1 MTLIEKALRKLQQRI
16 DQEPDAA
23 NSYNEYAWLV
33 ANTEGDLARAT
44 RYSKRSLELDFDS
57 ASFLD
62 TLAHCYAAEKN
73 SEEAIR
79 CQVVALRKDPGS
91 NTIKKNLQKFLTM
104 HE

>member
-23 NSYNEYAWLV
+23 NPYNEYAWLV
-33 ANTEGDLARAT
+33 ANTEGDLVRAT

-62 TLAHCYAAEKN
+62 TLAHCYAADEN
-73 SEEAIR
+73 PEEAIR

-91 NTIKKNLQKFLTM
+91 NTIKKNLQKFLTLR
-104 HE
+104 E